1 MFATLLA
8 WIRCTEIEVAEVAE
22 TRTLVQS
29 SLDALSFEDPRRP
42 QLLYILDCLWQGTI
56 PVDDLL
62 DLADQWEEE
71 VIAELPVDV
80 QHLEQEFRN
89 LASALPSI
97 DWHSRSYGRL
107 LKALDQLDSGSP
119 EAFYEYLDSKRQLLE
134 EAWARYAQTPVLHSE
149 VTAESV
155 VGHRLLQ
162 SAIDAWMYALDLL
175 EQAAE
180 NRQSFSPGLAQAE
193 VGNRLLTAV
202 DRLNDRTQA
211 LTHGAGRRT

>member
-42 QLLYILDCLWQGTI
+42 QLLTILDCLWQGTI

-71 VIAELPVDV
+71 VVEELPADV
-80 QHLEQEFRN
+80 QRLEQEFRD
-89 LASALPSI
+89 LALGLPSL

-107 LKALDQLDSGSP
+107 LKVLEQLESG
-119 EAFYEYLDSKRQLLE
+119 AGDGFYEYLDSKRQLLD

-162 SAIDAWMYALDLL
+162 SAIDAWMFALDLL

-180 NRQSFSPGLAQAE
+180 NRQSFRPGLAQAE
-193 VGNRLLTAV
+193 LGNRLLTAV

-211 LTHGAGRRT
+211 LSRAAFRS

>member
-42 QLLYILDCLWQGTI
+42 QLLTILDCLWQGTI

-71 VIAELPVDV
+71 VVEELPADV
-80 QHLEQEFRN
+80 QRLEQEFRD
-89 LASALPSI
+89 LALGLPSL

-107 LKALDQLDSGSP
+107 LKVLDQLESG
-119 EAFYEYLDSKRQLLE
+119 AGDGFYEYLDSKRQLLD

-162 SAIDAWMYALDLL
+162 SAIDAWMFALDLL

-180 NRQSFSPGLAQAE
+180 NRQSFRPGLAQAE
-193 VGNRLLTAV
+193 LGNRLLTAV

-211 LTHGAGRRT
+211 LSRAAFRS